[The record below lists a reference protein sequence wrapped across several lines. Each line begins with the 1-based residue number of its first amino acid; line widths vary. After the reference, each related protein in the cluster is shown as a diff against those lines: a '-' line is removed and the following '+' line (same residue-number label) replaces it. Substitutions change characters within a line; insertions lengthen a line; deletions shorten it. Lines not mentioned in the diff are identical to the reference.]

1 MAGLNIATKSHTK
14 LKFAV
19 IFVTILVIILVAAAG
34 YYWYRWYYT
43 GVKPPIAGSLV
54 SNTIPTKST
63 HSDNASKLTETT
75 GNTEPK
81 YLNAPTISSQS
92 VEVYKFD
99 LTSSNTV
106 DLSMF
111 KGNAGWLDMTGFPGQ
126 GFGRTVL
133 AINPVNAPT
142 TGPSL
147 AKFGDIQIGDP
158 IAVTRVDNKVY
169 NYKVTDVQVVGVKD
183 FYKSGLGKLIN
194 PEATDDAES
203 LGVVLAAG
211 NWVPKD
217 GQYSKYVLV
226 TASLDIDDH

>member
-1 MAGLNIATKSHTK
+1 MAGLNIATKSHAK

-19 IFVTILVIILVAAAG
+19 IFITTFVLILAATAG

-43 GVKPPIAGSLV
+43 GVKPPIASSLV
-54 SNTIPTKST
+54 SSTVPAKST
-63 HSDNASKLTETT
+63 HGDSTSQLVEAT

-106 DLSMF
+106 DLSIF

-133 AINPVNAPT
+133 AINPVNAPA

-183 FYKSGLGKLIN
+183 FYKSELSKLIN
-194 PEATDDAES
+194 PEATDDSES

-226 TASLDIDDH
+226 TASLDTDNH